1 MGLEPL
7 VLALV
12 LGSLGLGLGPFV
24 GLGAVLVLVMGLGSF
39 MVMGAV
45 LVLVMGLGS
54 FMVMGPVV
62 GLGSVMGLGWSR
74 LGPLVGLG
82 RSCRLA
88 PWRLYSQWSSPDR
101 CAQRLHRI
109 EPCHFGF
116 IGQLSS
122 RYIQ

>member
-12 LGSLGLGLGPFV
+12 LGFLGLGLGPFV
-24 GLGAVLVLVMGLGSF
+24 GLGAVM
-39 MVMGAV
+39 
-45 LVLVMGLGS
+45 VLVMGLGS

-74 LGPLVGLG
+74 LGSLVGLG

>member
-62 GLGSVMGLGWSR
+62 GLVMGLGWSR